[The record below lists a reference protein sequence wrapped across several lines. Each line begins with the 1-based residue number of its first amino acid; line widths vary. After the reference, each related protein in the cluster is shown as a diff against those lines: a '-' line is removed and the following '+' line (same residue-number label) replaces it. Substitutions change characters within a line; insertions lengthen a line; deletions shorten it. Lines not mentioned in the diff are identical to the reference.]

1 MSQMMFL
8 AKGKAMDILDVKPEF
23 ESMPATVLKKTL
35 EDQRLTSEAP
45 IVTMYDFLN
54 NLIRTTKCPVLPIVV
69 IVEDDGQQ
77 RLKVDGCAVFKAD
90 RMVGEF
96 DELQTRGLLFI
107 EDKVKAGVVT

>member
-1 MSQMMFL
+1 MFL